1 MSEVTFAQNIM
12 SKLAHLIDIPQR
24 GDARGG
30 LAVAEIGG
38 ALPFV
43 VRRAYWIFG
52 TKAGV
57 SRGFHA
63 HKKLRQ
69 LCVCVSGSVRIALF
83 DGRREE
89 SVVLDSS
96 SKGLLIGP
104 GLWREMHD
112 FSPGAVL
119 IVFADAEYDESDY
132 IRSRE
137 TFIKHANSSAI

>member
-1 MSEVTFAQNIM
+1 MSD
-12 SKLAHLIDIPQR
+12 KLVQLVDIPQR

-30 LAVAEIGG
+30 LAVAELGG
-38 ALPFV
+38 ALPFL
-43 VRRAYWIFG
+43 VRRVYWIHG
-52 TKAGV
+52 TSPGV

-63 HKKLRQ
+63 HKQLRQ
-69 LCVCVSGSVRIALF
+69 LCVCVAGSVRLSLF

-96 SKGLLIGP
+96 AKGLLIGP

-119 IVFADAEYDESDY
+119 MVFANAEYDEADY
-132 IRSRE
+132 IRDKEAFIASR
-137 TFIKHANSSAI
+137 HGA

>member
-1 MSEVTFAQNIM
+1 MSD
-12 SKLAHLIDIPQR
+12 KLVQLVEIPQR

-30 LAVAEIGG
+30 LGVAELGG
-38 ALPFV
+38 ALPFLI
-43 VRRAYWIFG
+43 RRVYWIHG
-52 TKAGV
+52 TLPGV

-69 LCVCVSGSVRIALF
+69 LCVCVSGSVRLSLF

-96 SKGLLIGP
+96 AKGLLIGP

-112 FSPGAVL
+112 FSSGTVL
-119 IVFADAEYDESDY
+119 MVFADAEYDEADY
-132 IRSRE
+132 IRDRE
-137 TFIKHANSSAI
+137 QFIRHVHSS

>member
-1 MSEVTFAQNIM
+1 MSA
-12 SKLAHLIDIPQR
+12 SLIQLIGIPQR

-30 LAVAEIGG
+30 LSIAELGG
-38 ALPFV
+38 ALPFP
-43 VRRAYWIFG
+43 VRRVYWIHG
-52 TKAGV
+52 TKPGV

-69 LCVCVSGSVRIALF
+69 LCVCVAGSVRMSLF

-96 SKGLLIGP
+96 ANGLFVGP

-112 FSPGAVL
+112 FSPDCVL
-119 IVFADAEYDESDY
+119 MVLADAEYDEADY
-132 IRSRE
+132 IRNRIE
-137 TFIKHANSSAI
+137 FTDYVAGR